1 MAEVDLSS
9 PDAIRKLAEAYDALL
24 ADPAKPYRGWCER
37 LVKHL
42 EYVAAAS
49 LEKRSSLEFQTALW
63 NDETINST
71 GRGTVSMDGAL
82 ANADLRGWLASR
94 SLESLPDSEVER
106 TKALEHLTS
115 ELKDRLRPPVV
126 DRTPRLKIFRVLASL
141 YPHFF
146 TTVADVGR
154 MERLHRAMLPGKPAS
169 EVGRHQAVL
178 RRLDDVLG
186 PAPRDL
192 AGWVRRMT
200 LPWRLVEVMEER
212 SGPDVE
218 KETPLVPLP
227 AARRSRGMT
236 AVKGYFET
244 VLRVLDFVGDGVS
257 WQDLHDFVK
266 NENAAL
272 KASSVNVNLNVFRRE
287 LGVLTREGDQVKVT
301 DAGRRLL
308 AEEDPSVLAPWLLT
322 RILGID
328 HALVALRDGG
338 PQAPADLVRTV
349 QAANKGWTS
358 KFAPQA
364 ILSWLRSFGV
374 IEVQDD
380 ERLGLTQRG
389 QAWAARVHWKPERYE
404 GTSDEEV
411 EAVVRPPP
419 AVAGGTYDI
428 PSLADVTKH
437 LPVTMQYPADQVAAL
452 HAGLWAHPTRHFAI
466 LTGLSG
472 SGKTSLARDY
482 ARAVI
487 AATSKQED
495 PPRRFL
501 VVPVSPG
508 WTDPSTL
515 LGYPNP
521 LRTGEYVATE
531 FVHFL
536 VSCVENPEVIH
547 FAVLDEMNLS
557 HPEQYLAPLLSGME
571 LGSEPIT
578 LHDEDADVGGIPGQ
592 LDRYPSNLVLIGTV
606 NMDETTHGLSDKIL
620 DRAVTLEF
628 WNINIADYPRWGK
641 TGLSPEHEQQVRNV
655 LSSLVEALA
664 PLRLHFGWRVVDDV
678 LAFVKRAASDGGLGF
693 DDALDWIVYSKVIP
707 KLRGFDSPQF
717 RKTFEACQSAL
728 AGYALSRS
736 EAKVGELLRD
746 LKETGSARFWR

>member
-9 PDAIRKLAEAYDALL
+9 PETVRKLADAYAVLL
-24 ADPAKPYRGWCER
+24 KDPAKPYKSWCER
-37 LVKHL
+37 LAKHL
-42 EYVAAAS
+42 ESVSAAS
-49 LEKRSSLEFQTALW
+49 LETRSSLEFQTALW
-63 NDETINST
+63 EDETINST
-71 GRGTVSMDGAL
+71 GRGTVSMDAAL
-82 ANADLRGWLASR
+82 ANADLRSWLARR
-94 SLESLPDSEVER
+94 SLEPLPESDVEK
-106 TKALEHLTS
+106 TKALEKVAA
-115 ELKDRLRPPVV
+115 EIRERLKPPAV

-141 YPHFF
+141 YPHSF

-154 MERLHRAMLPGKPAS
+154 MERLHRAMLPGTASS

-178 RRLDDVLG
+178 RRLDEVLG
-186 PAPRDL
+186 SAPRDPKR
-192 AGWVRRMT
+192 WVERMT
-200 LPWRLVEVMEER
+200 LPWRLVEVMEE
-212 SGPDVE
+212 GAPAQE
-218 KETPLVPLP
+218 APLVPLP

-266 NENAAL
+266 GENAAL

-301 DAGRRLL
+301 EAGRRLL

-322 RILGID
+322 KILGID
-328 HALVALRDGG
+328 HALVALRDAG
-338 PQAPADLVRTV
+338 PQLPANLVRTV

-380 ERLGLTQRG
+380 ERLALSQRG
-389 QAWAARVHWKPERYE
+389 QAWAARIHWKPERYE

-411 EAVVRPPP
+411 EAVIRPP
-419 AVAGGTYDI
+419 AASGGTYEV
-428 PSLADVTKH
+428 PSLADVAKQ
-437 LPVTMQYPADQVAAL
+437 LPDTMQYAADQVAAL
-452 HAGLWAHPTRHFAI
+452 HAGLWAHPIRHFAI

-482 ARAVI
+482 AKAVI
-487 AATSKQED
+487 AATAKQDD

-508 WTDPSTL
+508 WTDPSAL

-536 VSCVENPEVIH
+536 VSCLENPDVIH

-557 HPEQYLAPLLSGME
+557 HPEQYMAPILSGME
-571 LGSEPIT
+571 LGTEPIT
-578 LHDEDADVGGIPGQ
+578 LHDEDGELGGVPGQ
-592 LDRYPSNLVLIGTV
+592 LERYPSNLVLIGTV

-628 WNINIADYPRWGK
+628 WNIDLADYPRWGK
-641 TGLSPEHEQQVRNV
+641 TGLSPDQEQQVRKV
-655 LSSLVEALA
+655 LSSLMEALA

-678 LAFVKRAASDGGLGF
+678 LAFLQRAGSDGKLAF
-693 DDALDWIVYSKVIP
+693 DDALDWIVYSKVVP
-707 KLRGFDSPQF
+707 KLRGYDSPQF
-717 RKTFEACQSAL
+717 RKTFEACQGVL
-728 AGYALSRS
+728 AGHALSRS
-736 EAKVGELLRD
+736 GAKVGELLRD